1 MNTESAADSTRT
13 NATLAPRWHTAA
25 LVALL
30 LAVAVTGTLLQG
42 HGATSRASQASARV
56 ASARILTQYVPLL
69 IVNWGLFAYCALL
82 FREPAALAALL
93 GERWRSAGRVCAD
106 LGLALGTGIL
116 ILSLE
121 FASRSVCALG
131 RNAAVVS
138 LLPSTGAERLTWALV
153 AVSVGFCEE
162 VVYRGYLQKQLKA
175 ITGSGWVAVALQ
187 ALLFGMA
194 HGEQGAAA
202 ALRMTVYG
210 AVLGVVAT
218 WRRSLVPGILSHV
231 GIDLVSGLLHR

>member
-1 MNTESAADSTRT
+1 LNTESAADSTRT

-30 LAVAVTGTLLQG
+30 LAVAVTGTLLQA
-42 HGATSRASQASARV
+42 HGATSRASQASARL
-56 ASARILTQYVPLL
+56 ASGRIFAQYVPLL

-121 FASRSVCALG
+121 FASRRVFALG

-162 VVYRGYLQKQLKA
+162 VVYRGYLQTQLGA
-175 ITGSGWVAVALQ
+175 FTRSRSLGIVLQ
-187 ALLFGMA
+187 AALFGLA
-194 HGEQGAAA
+194 HLEQGPAAA
-202 ALRMTVYG
+202 ARIAVYG
-210 AVLGVVAT
+210 LLLGALCA
-218 WRRSLVPGILSHV
+218 WRRSLLPAIACHV
-231 GIDLVSGLLHR
+231 AIDLASTL